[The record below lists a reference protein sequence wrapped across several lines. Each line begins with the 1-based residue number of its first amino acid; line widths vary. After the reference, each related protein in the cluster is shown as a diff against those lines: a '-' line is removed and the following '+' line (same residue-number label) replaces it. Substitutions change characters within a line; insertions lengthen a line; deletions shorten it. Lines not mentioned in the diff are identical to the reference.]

1 MNRLIKN
8 KRLLFTAFGIFFIL
22 FISYRIFINIFQEYE
37 DLSQS
42 TTINILS
49 DETYKFKSLKSNK
62 TNVRQGPSLGHD
74 ILWTYQKR
82 NLPVEVLEDIQGWSR
97 IRDYEAKTGWIK
109 NTLISSNRTA
119 IVTPWHIPDKNSHFS
134 EIYQN
139 NDKKQLEMRLQSG
152 VIIKIIECDGALC
165 KLKVSDREGWIN
177 QDLIFGVYQG
187 EIISKSD

>member
-22 FISYRIFINIFQEYE
+22 FISYRIFINVFQEYE

-42 TTINILS
+42 TTINVLS

-109 NTLISSNRTA
+109 NTLISSK
-119 IVTPWHIPDKNSHFS
+119 P
-134 EIYQN
+134 
-139 NDKKQLEMRLQSG
+139 
-152 VIIKIIECDGALC
+152 
-165 KLKVSDREGWIN
+165 
-177 QDLIFGVYQG
+177 
-187 EIISKSD
+187 

>member
-42 TTINILS
+42 TTINVLS

-152 VIIKIIECDGALC
+152 VIIKIIQCDGTLC
-165 KLKVSDREGWIN
+165 KLEVSDREGWIN
-177 QDLIFGVYQG
+177 QDLIFGVYQLL
-187 EIISKSD
+187 

>member
-1 MNRLIKN
+1 MNRVIKN
-8 KRLLFTAFGIFFIL
+8 KRSFFIIIGVFFIL
-22 FISYRIFINIFQEYE
+22 FVSYRIFTSIFQEYE

-42 TTINILS
+42 VINNVLS

-62 TNVRQGPSLGHD
+62 TNVRQGPSLEHD

-82 NLPVEVLEDIQGWSR
+82 NLPIEVLEDIQGWSR

-109 NTLISSNRTA
+109 NTLISANRTA
-119 IVTPWHIPDKNSHFS
+119 IVEPWNIKDKNSHFS

-139 NDKKQLEMRLQSG
+139 NDKKKLEMRLQSG
-152 VIIKIIECDGALC
+152 VIVKVLECDGKQC

-187 EIISKSD
+187 EIIFIKD